1 MYIENDGVS
10 GPQVGGSLTR
20 WHSHLV
26 VCDNSKPTIAGFG
39 VQLRGACDP
48 GRWRDRYTAQMLHV
62 WVVPY
67 PGGPFSDDLSRAA
80 TSAAV
85 RAVLHQG

>member
-1 MYIENDGVS
+1 M
-10 GPQVGGSLTR
+10 T
-20 WHSHLV
+20 
-26 VCDNSKPTIAGFG
+26 
-39 VQLRGACDP
+39 
-48 GRWRDRYTAQMLHV
+48 DRHV

-85 RAVLHQG
+85 QAILGRK